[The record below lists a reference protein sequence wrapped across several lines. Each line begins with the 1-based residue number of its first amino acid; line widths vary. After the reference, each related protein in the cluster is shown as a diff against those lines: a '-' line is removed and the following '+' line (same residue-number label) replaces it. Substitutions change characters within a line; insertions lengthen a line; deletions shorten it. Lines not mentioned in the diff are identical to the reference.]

1 MLSTLRPE
9 ICSSIFRNVKRE
21 GMYVQKETSDEHFKA
36 IARVNG
42 KTNGIGRGRFV
53 KKIKDSHYAES
64 L

>member
-1 MLSTLRPE
+1 M
-9 ICSSIFRNVKRE
+9 F
-21 GMYVQKETSDEHFKA
+21 VQKETSDEHFKA